1 MIRFRRLLAP
11 ALATLAALSV
21 GVLAASADPPVP
33 SDGSGM
39 LVLIDG
45 CSGFVAPGGVAPNAA
60 PPVPDSWTHNFDAD
74 WTQTSQW
81 KFQSDP
87 TGQKT
92 LQAISLDA
100 SGTDAAGHTF
110 TIKGKLVWHLLAD
123 PELWA
128 DSGTVQIRRDDGAKV
143 VGSAVGDLE
152 PIFDPIFTVD
162 RALAVTASTCK
173 LPS

>member
-1 MIRFRRLLAP
+1 VIRFRRLLTP
-11 ALATLAALSV
+11 TLATLAALFV
-21 GVLAASADPPVP
+21 GVLAARADAPVP
-33 SDGSGM
+33 SSGSGM

-45 CSGFVAPGGVAPNAA
+45 CPGFVASGGVAPNAT
-60 PPVPDSWTHNFDAD
+60 PPVPDSWTHNFVAD
-74 WTQTSQW
+74 WTQSAQW

-110 TIKGKLVWHLLAD
+110 TIKGKLVWHLLAS

-128 DSGTVQIRRDDGAKV
+128 DSGTVQIRRDDGAKL
-143 VGSAVGDLE
+143 VGTAVGDLE

-162 RALAVTASTCK
+162 RALAVTATSCK